1 MNKFCLSALF
11 ILPLLMSCTT
21 DPDDDD
27 DSWDAAKVCPETG
40 TNSYGMPNRG
50 TFTDE
55 RDGQVY
61 KYTTIGKQV
70 WMAQNLN
77 YDVEKDACYY
87 EEDDCR
93 TMGRVYYPTERPCPA
108 GWHLPSFEEWHQLF
122 DVFGGEDAA
131 TLPLKATH
139 SWTPLNPGDESNGTD
154 DCGFSAT
161 FAINGRET
169 FGFQSGFLTSTITYN
184 SKGEEDLVWTV
195 TFRSYG
201 RISMVNTLCRESST
215 YVRCLKD

>member
-1 MNKFCLSALF
+1 MKKMVLF
-11 ILPLLMSCTT
+11 LFFLIFPLLTSCTT
-21 DPDDDD
+21 GSDEDEV
-27 DSWDAAKVCPETG
+27 WDAAKVCPETG

-108 GWHLPSFEEWHQLF
+108 GWHVPTIEEWYQLF
-122 DVFGGEDAA
+122 NVFGGETEA
-131 TLPLKATH
+131 TTPLKATY
-139 SWTPLNPGDESNGTD
+139 SWTALNPGDMPNGTD
-154 DCGFSAT
+154 DCGFSAV
-161 FAINGRET
+161 FAVNGRET
-169 FGFQSGFLTSTITYN
+169 MGFESGFLSSTMTPEGN
-184 SKGEEDLVWTV
+184 CDTGHLWTV
-195 TFRSYG
+195 SFSSYK
-201 RISMVNTLCRESST
+201 RIACWNDLCHYSSK
-215 YVRCLKD
+215 YIRCVKD